1 MHIAQPARG
10 YLSLTMLRNRHP
22 PLQLLE
28 LIKDDIELGASRPA
42 DLCFAGRDHEEPL
55 PVRCQVPV
63 PRSKVRGVVSP
74 VEQQV
79 FCTESQHGQV
89 TVCGLHRRPRNGS
102 RRHRP
107 CESSVQGTGRTP
119 ETPSTF
125 DSPCHTLA
133 GLKAPATRSRP
144 LLTVDDRDSRANA
157 TCGRLGCCRAQD
169 PLSAA

>member
-10 YLSLTMLRNRHP
+10 DLSLTMLRNRHP
-22 PLQLLE
+22 RLQLLE

-63 PRSKVRGVVSP
+63 PRSRVRGIVSP

-119 ETPSTF
+119 ETPGPF
-125 DSPCHTLA
+125 DSRCHTLA
-133 GLKAPATRSRP
+133 GLHAPATISRP
-144 LLTVDDRDSRANA
+144 LLTVDDRDSQANA